1 MDGNSRSRSLNFL
14 ARARPSILLRSSEK
28 NTQNSFLFLSL
39 RSVSCSCNSFLHK
52 QRRRMCVWLSE
63 FRFVGWNREE
73 DSEIL
78 EILLISLAGA
88 CAAVES
94 WNWQVQLLT
103 QSDINIAS
111 SVVWRMQ
118 PVNETVWIASHCS
131 EFGVCVFATPL
142 DEHKTEILITSDLL

>member
-28 NTQNSFLFLSL
+28 NTQNSFLFLSS

-63 FRFVGWNREE
+63 FRFVRWNREE

-78 EILLISLAGA
+78 EILLISLAVCCCWIMELTSSA
-88 CAAVES
+88 SDAIWYKYSIVCRLENAAS
-94 WNWQVQLLT
+94 QRN
-103 QSDINIAS
+103 
-111 SVVWRMQ
+111 RMSR
-118 PVNETVWIASHCS
+118 VSLFH
-131 EFGVCVFATPL
+131 EFSVCVFVAPL